1 MQQAETLLE
10 MGDRFKVSQS
20 RCGIPPRLQP
30 LIDRAFGVAGSRQV
44 MSEQL
49 RLALDEIGEMPFQ
62 RRRDARVQL
71 LPDLHARPCE
81 EKRSAPSAV
90 PGWTSFIHPV
100 SGVTPRFRVNHAVSA
115 RDDCL

>member
-49 RLALDEIGEMPFQ
+49 RLSLDEIGEMPFQ
-62 RRRDARVQL
+62 RRRDASYLFKHALVQDAAYSTL
-71 LPDLHARPCE
+71 LRGRRQELHAGGIIAAGRRWLMLGIRQ
-81 EKRSAPSAV
+81 KLAS
-90 PGWTSFIHPV
+90 
-100 SGVTPRFRVNHAVSA
+100 TP
-115 RDDCL
+115 

>member
-10 MGDRFKVSQS
+10 MGDRFKISQS
-20 RCGIPPRLQP
+20 RCGIPTRLQP

-71 LPDLHARPCE
+71 LPSPAQQSRVGGAPALLDLRPAE
-81 EKRSAPSAV
+81 AK
-90 PGWTSFIHPV
+90 G
-100 SGVTPRFRVNHAVSA
+100 N
-115 RDDCL
+115 DK

>member
-10 MGDRFKVSQS
+10 MGDRFKVSQP

-71 LPDLHARPCE
+71 LPSPAQQ
-81 EKRSAPSAV
+81 
-90 PGWTSFIHPV
+90 
-100 SGVTPRFRVNHAVSA
+100 GVE
-115 RDDCL
+115 

>member
-1 MQQAETLLE
+1 MQQAETPLE

-20 RCGIPPRLQP
+20 RCGIPTRLQP

-71 LPDLHARPCE
+71 LPSTAQQRRVGGVLHQRVLE
-81 EKRSAPSAV
+81 LVRSVRSP
-90 PGWTSFIHPV
+90 
-100 SGVTPRFRVNHAVSA
+100 TPAKQEP
-115 RDDCL
+115 